1 MKLGSVTKLD
11 KRNMVMLKEF
21 VDDVMSPN
29 CDAIIFFPIYGYLAA
44 NREPGSRR
52 MVYKTYIL
60 ISNNLLSY
68 KNWKLN

>member
-1 MKLGSVTKLD
+1 
-11 KRNMVMLKEF
+11 
-21 VDDVMSPN
+21 MSPN